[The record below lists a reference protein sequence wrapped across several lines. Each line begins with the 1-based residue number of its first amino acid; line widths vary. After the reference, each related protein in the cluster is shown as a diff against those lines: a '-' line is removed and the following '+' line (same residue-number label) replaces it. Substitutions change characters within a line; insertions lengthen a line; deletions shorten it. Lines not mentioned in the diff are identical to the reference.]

1 MGFLGRAV
9 GGHRAPGG
17 KFAGAPRAPRAWREG
32 APSLRRVPFVYKP
45 AGRRAGRPPLP
56 ARPAPLPAPRPPL
69 PAPGPRPSGAA
80 SSSRAHLLHAPPP
93 ASALPAGRELPSSPY
108 FPRCNLSF
116 LFMDVG
122 LLFFFFFFLLM
133 DGRGLGIPEGA
144 LFTDNRADPVP
155 LSSRTPLFFLCLT
168 LRVPGPRRPGRQ
180 QHLWAAF
187 LCP

>member
-9 GGHRAPGG
+9 GGRRAPGG
-17 KFAGAPRAPRAWREG
+17 KFVGAPRAPRAWREG

-80 SSSRAHLLHAPPP
+80 RSSRAHLLHAPPP
-93 ASALPAGRELPSSPY
+93 ASALPAGREPPYSSPY

-122 LLFFFFFFLLM
+122 LLFFFFSFNGWEGTWHP
-133 DGRGLGIPEGA
+133 GRGSIYRE
-144 LFTDNRADPVP
+144 
-155 LSSRTPLFFLCLT
+155 S
-168 LRVPGPRRPGRQ
+168 RRPSSPFFPDPTFLSLLNSPGS
-180 QHLWAAF
+180 WAA
-187 LCP
+187 